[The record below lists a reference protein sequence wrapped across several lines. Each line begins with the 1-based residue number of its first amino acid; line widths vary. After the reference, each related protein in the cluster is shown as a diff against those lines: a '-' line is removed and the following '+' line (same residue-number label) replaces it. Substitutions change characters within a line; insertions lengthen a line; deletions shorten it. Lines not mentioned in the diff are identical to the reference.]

1 MMDERMHVAL
11 HCPVAAGGIRVDPTA
26 RLDGEVSGFLHRLHG
41 EIARRV
47 DDHRALAA
55 HPGDN
60 GWPVFV
66 VVPPTGLALLAAP
79 TRATAQGFLPALMGL
94 ALLPSG
100 VIEVIRFHRA
110 LQLTL
115 HLIGERGLASPPAP
129 AITVP
134 VPAPQLSGHAP
145 RRAGE
150 TQSKRS

>member
-66 VVPPTGLALLAAP
+66 VVPPTGLALLAPASRAAAQRLRAAP
-79 TRATAQGFLPALMGL
+79 LRLPLVAG
-94 ALLPSG
+94 G
-100 VIEVIRFHRA
+100 VIEVIRFHGA
-110 LQLTL
+110 L
-115 HLIGERGLASPPAP
+115 HLPL
-129 AITVP
+129 
-134 VPAPQLSGHAP
+134 
-145 RRAGE
+145 
-150 TQSKRS
+150 